1 MAKQA
6 DRARPART
14 RSIGTTL
21 VGLLIVP
28 MIALAALWGF
38 VASTTVS
45 KAASEYSLNRVGLGL
60 YEKTQVML
68 LAFEKERAT
77 TFIWQSSPQPL
88 PTSQLDAVRRAS
100 DIAIASFQGSE
111 DVTKSVRQGSA
122 SQLSTIQGLRQAI
135 DAGRL
140 SPAAAFEQ
148 YSSII
153 DSVLAVFLLP
163 AQPDT
168 ELYQRSLASL
178 DAARTQEQLS
188 RQIVLVEGVELDHTS
203 LNAADRLAFADAV
216 AVQAVELEDAIALSQ
231 GSVRTSLL
239 GLANS
244 TGYGE
249 LLALQNQ
256 IAGATNKAGLAEAL
270 AAWTPVSKKVY
281 GQLQGIENAIKV
293 PLINASGQLG
303 RSLVLQ
309 AVLSGGLGLLALLI
323 SVFLMIRFGRRVRA
337 ELTGLRDGAQTI
349 AHERLPRV
357 IKELADGDEVD
368 VAAESPPL
376 PVGKITEVSRV
387 AEAFSTVQR
396 TAIDAAVG
404 QANLRKG
411 VSQVFLNLSLRNQ
424 SLLHRQLGLLDTLE
438 RTTEDPNALGELFRL
453 DHLTTRMRRNAESL
467 IILSGS
473 TPGRGWREPVPVLD
487 VLRAAIAEVEDYVRV
502 EVVGE
507 SPDKVVG
514 VAVND
519 VVHLIAE
526 LVENATAFSPPNTQV
541 HLKGETVGFGVAIE
555 VEDRGLGPA
564 PEELEAINAKLAS
577 PGGFELPGSGQLGM
591 YVVGQLAARH
601 GIRVS
606 LRPSPY
612 GGTTAIV
619 LLPHSIIMPR
629 DEAGP
634 PIPGTGPRPPAQ
646 AEVHRSWR
654 ETDAADPGE
663 SWSAALAVGS
673 PTGRHRLDSSVPR
686 YYPESAAEIT
696 AEVAAVPT
704 GNGTP
709 NGGAPNGGGVPMA
722 GGSPNGGL
730 EQARGPWE
738 PPLAQEPTRVSPS
751 SWGESPSGGGTHL
764 GLPLRVRQAN
774 LAPQLRKQNP
784 AEASVPPPADDPS
797 TRTPEETLSMMS
809 AFQDGW
815 QRGRA
820 DSLGDQ
826 DEAPGDEP
834 AGQPDAEPASPEA
847 YSPVGYSPDAYSP
860 DAYDP
865 DGYSQEAQHAHD
877 GEASQ

>member
-1 MAKQA
+1 M
-6 DRARPART
+6 
-14 RSIGTTL
+14 L
-21 VGLLIVP
+21 
-28 MIALAALWGF
+28 
-38 VASTTVS
+38 TV
-45 KAASEYSLNRVGLGL
+45 
-60 YEKTQVML
+60 
-68 LAFEKERAT
+68 
-77 TFIWQSSPQPL
+77 FI
-88 PTSQLDAVRRAS
+88 
-100 DIAIASFQGSE
+100 
-111 DVTKSVRQGSA
+111 
-122 SQLSTIQGLRQAI
+122 
-135 DAGRL
+135 
-140 SPAAAFEQ
+140 
-148 YSSII
+148 
-153 DSVLAVFLLP
+153 LP

-168 ELYQRSLASL
+168 EIYQRSLASL
-178 DAARTQEQLS
+178 DTARTQEQLS
-188 RQIVLVEGVELDHTS
+188 RQIVLIEGVELDHTT

-216 AVQAVELEDAIALSQ
+216 ASQALVLEDAIALSQ

-239 GLANS
+239 ALANS
-244 TGYGE
+244 SSYGE

-256 IAGATNKAGLAEAL
+256 ITGATTRTGFANAL
-270 AAWTPVSKKVY
+270 SAWTPVSKKVY
-281 GQLQGIENAIKV
+281 GQLQAIENEIKG

-309 AVLSGGLGLLALLI
+309 AALSGGLGLLALLI

-337 ELTGLRDGAQTI
+337 ELTGLRDGAQTM
-349 AHERLPRV
+349 ANERLPRV

-376 PVGKITEVSRV
+376 PVGKITEVARV

-564 PEELEAINAKLAS
+564 PEELEVINAKLAS

-629 DEAGP
+629 DEAGASA
-634 PIPGTGPRPPAQ
+634 PGTGPRPPAQ

-654 ETDAADPGE
+654 EADVADPGE

-673 PTGRHRLDSSVPR
+673 PTGRHRLDSVQYR
-686 YYPESAAEIT
+686 AYYPESAAEIT
-696 AEVAAVPT
+696 AEVAAVPA
-704 GNGTP
+704 GNGSP
-709 NGGAPNGGGVPMA
+709 NGGSPIAMAAARRMAEGSPMA

-730 EQARGPWE
+730 EQVRGPWE
-738 PPLAQEPTRVSPS
+738 PPVAQEPTQVSP

-774 LAPQLRKQNP
+774 LAPQLRKQNT
-784 AEASVPPPADDPS
+784 AEASVPPASGRSVDAHPRRDALDDVRVP
-797 TRTPEETLSMMS
+797 
-809 AFQDGW
+809 GW
-815 QRGRA
+815 LAAR
-820 DSLGDQ
+820 
-826 DEAPGDEP
+826 
-834 AGQPDAEPASPEA
+834 
-847 YSPVGYSPDAYSP
+847 PVRR
-860 DAYDP
+860 
-865 DGYSQEAQHAHD
+865 H
-877 GEASQ
+877 